1 MKKDKNSGEK
11 KTKREIVRRI
21 LFWIS
26 LCVFILAVGKLGH
39 IGYTYWKNNRGYQ
52 DIRESAQLGSK
63 ESGEQGT
70 NGSQNASQGGVDVI
84 INSEGINQE
93 IRTQEGF
100 PSDWEPSAKLKE
112 AMDIYRKHTV
122 TTASLLLEGMR
133 KGVENLR
140 KFLSEVDLFAVDKN
154 DKPVYQVATVTSA
167 LKQIPDLAKAL
178 SDAEKALAKDFMS
191 DDKARGNSVKAI
203 GEDI

>member
-1 MKKDKNSGEK
+1 MKLIDFDGQELK
-11 KTKREIVRRI
+11 
-21 LFWIS
+21 
-26 LCVFILAVGKLGH
+26 LADEALL
-39 IGYTYWKNNRGYQ
+39 IRP
-52 DIRESAQLGSK
+52 IRELFQADKSK
-63 ESGEQGT
+63 KKEDFWKQISYLWFMCDPRST
-70 NGSQNASQGGVDVI
+70 YMYLVDEDTR
-84 INSEGINQE
+84 SQE
-93 IRTQEGF
+93 IKAQEGLGADWG
-100 PSDWEPSAKLKE
+100 PSVKLKE

-178 SDAEKALAKDFMS
+178 SDAEKALAKDFAT
-191 DDKARGNSVKAI
+191 DDKARGTTTKAI